1 MDLDYS
7 DCPII
12 KGSAI
17 KALEDPEGPW
27 GDGVLELIETVGE
40 ITSLPDKA
48 FDQPFL
54 MPIWRI
60 YEKAGL
66 GTVAV
71 GRVERGVLRSGMDVE
86 LLGLKTDKLTVETGS
101 MEIFGKTL
109 EEAEGGDTIGV
120 LLKGIPAHVVKRG
133 MFLAKPGTAR
143 VYSRMTA
150 LITMLTKD
158 EGGRHKPFF
167 DGYRAQILISTTE
180 VTGTIRTSEFSIDPG
195 SYADVTIELDRP
207 AVIRAG
213 MSFSIRENSRT
224 IGFGRATQIQN

>member
-66 GTVAV
+66 
-71 GRVERGVLRSGMDVE
+71 
-86 LLGLKTDKLTVETGS
+86 
-101 MEIFGKTL
+101 
-109 EEAEGGDTIGV
+109 AEGSILV
-120 LLKGIPAHVVKRG
+120 KNEKGSKEVACGKDCVVKFTFAKG
-133 MFLAKPGTAR
+133 KLKNVDYSALVQYNLANSLKIEKPAE
-143 VYSRMTA
+143 YHF
-150 LITMLTKD
+150 
-158 EGGRHKPFF
+158 E
-167 DGYRAQILISTTE
+167 
-180 VTGTIRTSEFSIDPG
+180 
-195 SYADVTIELDRP
+195 
-207 AVIRAG
+207 
-213 MSFSIRENSRT
+213 
-224 IGFGRATQIQN
+224 